1 MFDLRLK
8 GAGGR
13 LGQEGVGVPPEE
25 VGGEGEGQ
33 GESVH
38 AGGEADGGHL
48 HLTGGAVLADRLYL
62 GEAARTLA
70 REPETSSEE
79 VCQTP
84 GTLKIDTTSGG
95 GARYLRLKTVQYY
108 ISILKICSIQY
119 FKLLDILNPFLEAF
133 FWCARMSF
141 LNYLLYFSKTIRTIG
156 SY

>member
-38 AGGEADGGHL
+38 ARGKADRGHL
-48 HLTGGAVLADRLYL
+48 HLTGAGAVLADCLNL
-62 GEAARTLA
+62 HEAARTLA
-70 REPETSSEE
+70 RDSETSSEE
-79 VCQTP
+79 ICQTP

-95 GARYLRLKTVQYY
+95 AGYCRLYTVQY
-108 ISILKICSIQY
+108 
-119 FKLLDILNPFLEAF
+119 
-133 FWCARMSF
+133 
-141 LNYLLYFSKTIRTIG
+141 
-156 SY
+156 